1 MRRFGYRQAGSDV
14 DTLTLFRP
22 SFESFL
28 RSLQQGC
35 MLLAEPSYLS
45 CLALMKVVVGTLL
58 PEAPPMVAH
67 HQLAPDQ
74 LVM

>member
-1 MRRFGYRQAGSDV
+1 
-14 DTLTLFRP
+14 
-22 SFESFL
+22 
-28 RSLQQGC
+28 